1 MGHPFIASPSCSAL
15 IKIVDNNV
23 YLSHVTWSTYSIML
37 RVLKHYNFPWKTVN
51 RTDSQKIPGFA
62 ITFSSYPTFTSSVD
76 DFYLTSANLTI
87 TETTNNVYNDSL
99 WNIVRNGSRNS
110 VFTFIRGMVASR
122 LAKTGDEWI
131 AYFKYNN
138 SGTII
143 DEHGGSD
150 VDVKARI
157 GKAAAY
163 LQLKNIWNSKQLS
176 TNSKVRTFNTNVKTV
191 LLYGGE
197 TWRSTKAI
205 IQKIQCLFNGCL
217 CKILWIRWPDTTS
230 YNLLWERTNQIP
242 ADVNIRKKRRKW
254 IGHILSKTPNC
265 ITREALIWNPQGQRR
280 KGKPKN
286 ILRR

>member
-138 SGTII
+138 SGTTTVNTQSPSFIFCKFI
-143 DEHGGSD
+143 EGYWTVVCGNVHQNHECNSLTYQSNSWMRRLTEVEFVTMRPLSISGTAAFNIMHFVYQSYR
-150 VDVKARI
+150 KRI
-157 GKAAAY
+157 NAENVFNMRHKVFSQANLSGKQCTY
-163 LQLKNIWNSKQLS
+163 LN
-176 TNSKVRTFNTNVKTV
+176 
-191 LLYGGE
+191 
-197 TWRSTKAI
+197 
-205 IQKIQCLFNGCL
+205 
-217 CKILWIRWPDTTS
+217 CKR
-230 YNLLWERTNQIP
+230 
-242 ADVNIRKKRRKW
+242 
-254 IGHILSKTPNC
+254 
-265 ITREALIWNPQGQRR
+265 
-280 KGKPKN
+280 
-286 ILRR
+286 